1 MNEESKEEAQG
12 GTIGGGIMKEES
24 GRRNYEEESSG
35 RQASERHLGGIWEAR
50 GHRRSRAGV
59 GGKMYQNHCVFHC
72 LSSRPAVSLGFWR
85 GDPHEVM

>member
-1 MNEESKEEAQG
+1 
-12 GTIGGGIMKEES
+12 MKEES

-50 GHRRSRAGV
+50 GHRGSRNGL
-59 GGKMYQNHCVFHC
+59 GRKMYQNHNVLQC

-85 GDPHEVM
+85 GDPPQVM